1 MIVVNDT
8 CAILMLVRI
17 CPDMFQDA
25 RFGCVMLQEA
35 YVEYTRNA
43 RFKKQYPW
51 REGYRGRLKSLSRSE
66 LAEHGYDRVLGY
78 VSAAAVDAVDPVT
91 QKRYADELSPTDLKM
106 VAASY
111 SLDAELC
118 SGDGALSRYAAT
130 DWELQV
136 ISPLALVNRWLSQK
150 LLSWDDEKQRIL
162 ADWVRLERPQSKR
175 DIASFEHL
183 TGCRYPKTSD

>member
-1 MIVVNDT
+1 MTVVNDT

-17 CPDMFQDA
+17 CPDMFRDT

-35 YVEYTRNA
+35 YVEYARSA

-51 REGYRGRLKSLSRSE
+51 REDFRKYLKSLPKSD
-66 LAEHGYDRVLGY
+66 LAEHGYDSVLGY
-78 VSAAAVDAVDPVT
+78 VNAAAADVIDPVT
-91 QKRYADELSPTDLKM
+91 RKKYADELSPTDLKM

-118 SGDGALSRYAAT
+118 SGDAALSRYAAT
-130 DWELQV
+130 DWERSV

-150 LLSWDDEKQRIL
+150 LLAWDDGKQKIL
-162 ADWVRLERPQSKR
+162 EDWVRLERPQPRK
-175 DIASFEHL
+175 DIVDFERL
-183 TGCRYPKTSD
+183 TGRRYPRANG